1 MNGNSFRKMLAAG
14 GVLAAVCGG
23 SALTAYAAGGLDMH
37 TDYPGMTAKAGE
49 NVTVNLEFDNSGAG
63 CDAALSVQSMPEGW
77 DGYISGGGN
86 RISQIHVPSGT
97 NTATASFQVEIP
109 ADTADGTYQVVL
121 AARASD
127 SVNDTLTLTLDV
139 NELEVSQGDFS
150 SEYPEQE
157 GTAGTSFSFNGT
169 LINNSAQ
176 EQSYSLSAEAPDG
189 WQVSFKPSGETT
201 QVASIQLEPGAS
213 QGLTIGVTPPNNV
226 AAGEYTIACSAISG
240 NEKLSMDL
248 SVTVTEKYD
257 LLLSTPDGRLSF
269 DARANAES
277 DVTLSVT
284 NNSNVAIQN
293 VNLTSTSPT
302 DWNVSF
308 DTPTIE
314 QIDAG
319 ATVEVTAHVTPS
331 KQALTGDYVVTM
343 SAGSSQVSDSA
354 EFRVAVKTSMVWGVV
369 AVAVIAALLA
379 GIGSMFRK
387 YGRR

>member
-14 GVLAAVCGG
+14 GVLAAVCAG

-49 NVTVNLEFDNSGAG
+49 NVMVNLEFDNSGAG

-139 NELEVSQGDFS
+139 NELEVSQGDIS
-150 SEYPEQE
+150 SEYQLQE

-379 GIGSMFRK
+379 GIGSMFRR

>member
-1 MNGNSFRKMLAAG
+1 M
-14 GVLAAVCGG
+14 
-23 SALTAYAAGGLDMH
+23 
-37 TDYPGMTAKAGE
+37 
-49 NVTVNLEFDNSGAG
+49 
-63 CDAALSVQSMPEGW
+63 
-77 DGYISGGGN
+77 
-86 RISQIHVPSGT
+86 
-97 NTATASFQVEIP
+97 
-109 ADTADGTYQVVL
+109 
-121 AARASD
+121 
-127 SVNDTLTLTLDV
+127 
-139 NELEVSQGDFS
+139 
-150 SEYPEQE
+150 
-157 GTAGTSFSFNGT
+157 
-169 LINNSAQ
+169 
-176 EQSYSLSAEAPDG
+176 
-189 WQVSFKPSGETT
+189 
-201 QVASIQLEPGAS
+201 
-213 QGLTIGVTPPNNV
+213 
-226 AAGEYTIACSAISG
+226 
-240 NEKLSMDL
+240 
-248 SVTVTEKYD
+248 TVTEKYD

-379 GIGSMFRK
+379 GIGSMFRR